1 MAGNVLPAL
10 SKLSALL
17 HTRKSEHRLDTLVLS
32 LHHRATTR
40 LLLLAAFVV
49 STRSL
54 AGEPIECTTDA
65 GVPRQLMNSYCF
77 VTATFSVTD
86 SGGGDGVRG
95 ETPAGLGPG
104 GAVRSH
110 AYYQWVPFVF
120 CLQALAFYLPYALW
134 KHSSGSVLRDC
145 FAFQLDQP
153 DTTLHA
159 SSTKLMSFAGY
170 LSARMGKANQNLVKT
185 FFATELACLLNVIGN
200 LFIIDLFLGVDFGRY
215 CAARVAALLV
225 ASPPTADLVFPPL
238 AKCTF
243 ARFGASGTLERV
255 DAVCVL
261 PHNVFNEKLFVFV
274 WLWTALL
281 AALTIVYIV
290 FRAVTLAVPK
300 VRRSLLLAMLVPEL
314 REHGRQ
320 VFEQCTVADWFLLCQ
335 IGKHMDSLAF
345 SELVRHLA
353 ASHQELL
360 LPAISVALSR
370 RASQWSD
377 GHRRSADQ
385 QTKLTP

>member
-1 MAGNVLPAL
+1 MAGAVLPAF

-17 HTRKSEHRLDTLVLS
+17 HTRETDHQLDTLVMR
-32 LHHRATTR
+32 LHHRATAR
-40 LLLLAAFVV
+40 LLLVAAFVV

-54 AGEPIECTTDA
+54 AGEPIECSTDA
-65 GVPRQLMNSYCF
+65 RVPRQLMNSYCF
-77 VTATFSVTD
+77 VTATFSVT
-86 SGGGDGVRG
+86 GGGGG
-95 ETPAGLGPG
+95 ETPAGLGRG
-104 GAVRSH
+104 GEDTVRRHS
-110 AYYQWVPFVF
+110 YYQWVPFMF

-134 KHSSGSVLRDC
+134 KHSTGSVLRDC
-145 FAFQLDQP
+145 LAFQVDQP
-153 DTTLHA
+153 DTTMHA

-170 LSARMGKANQNLVKT
+170 LSARMGKVNQSIVKT
-185 FFATELACLLNVIGN
+185 FFFVELACLLNVIGN
-200 LFIIDLFLGVDFGRY
+200 LFLIDLFLGVDFGRY
-215 CAARVAALLV
+215 CVSRAAALLTGT
-225 ASPPTADLVFPPL
+225 PPEPDLVFPPL

-243 ARFGASGTLERV
+243 AKFGASGTLERV

-274 WLWTALL
+274 WVWTALL
-281 AALTIVYIV
+281 AALTVMYV
-290 FRAVTLAVPK
+290 LFRAVTLAVPK
-300 VRRSLLLAMLVPEL
+300 VRRNLLLARLVPEL
-314 REHGRQ
+314 RDHGRQ

-335 IGKHMDSLAF
+335 IGRHMDALAF

-377 GHRRSADQ
+377 GHRRSTDH
-385 QTKLTP
+385 QTKLTG